1 MSDSFSEKNPEILVN
16 SEKQEQQEQ
25 PQNNAAAAED
35 HACSLNPDDK
45 CLEDNA
51 PAEKES
57 QGKMQSVFQQV
68 RNQIRSQVGV
78 RLPKSSILEL
88 VQKVKEM
95 ELAQVSVEAD
105 GEEVSGEEGKQVLKH
120 ERKNEICLKEEEE
133 MCATFEEKLEARTKA
148 LKDEFQVQISGVRT
162 ELQAYTDQA
171 LKDLESKM
179 QSWQANSQQQAQ
191 SKEQES
197 KSPDKKQK
205 PSPAPSLGSRRG
217 RVLTRTMTTIIPKTC
232 PPVVIGPRAKSETLS
247 SFKCE
252 CSRFP
257 PKDPVLSL
265 LGNRACQSHKPL
277 PPARPQMHQRKRS
290 IQAKAKPG
298 KWLIKIVFIH
308 AAQMLLLLSVTFNL
322 LYHCSTV

>member
-16 SEKQEQQEQ
+16 SEQQKQ
-25 PQNNAAAAED
+25 PQNNAAAAVE

-68 RNQIRSQVGV
+68 RHQIRSQVGV

-105 GEEVSGEEGKQVLKH
+105 GEEASGEEGKQVLKH

-133 MCATFEEKLEARTKA
+133 MCTT

-205 PSPAPSLGSRRG
+205 PSPAPSMGSRRG

-290 IQAKAKPG
+290 IQGKAKPG